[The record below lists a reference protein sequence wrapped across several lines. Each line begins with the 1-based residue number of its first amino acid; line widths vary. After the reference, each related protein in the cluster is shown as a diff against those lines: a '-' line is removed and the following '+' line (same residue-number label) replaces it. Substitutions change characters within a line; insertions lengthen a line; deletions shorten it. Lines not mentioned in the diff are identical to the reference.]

1 MVRYN
6 VIGAG
11 LRIILLIL
19 LVLVLVIGGLLWFDY
34 LEIIDGKRLL
44 GPVLRLVGL
53 EKPVELETEGPY
65 LLERERLSMQI
76 ESLELRS
83 EELDRREELIVQT
96 EAEQQQIREELEDK
110 ERDLEEREKSFNER
124 QKVFENRRVS
134 LEVTASY
141 LVGMPPQDAVDI
153 MLEYDDD
160 MELIDII
167 ATVDRL
173 AEDAGQASI
182 SSYWLSLMPAET
194 AQRLIRKMN
203 KGIVQ

>member
-1 MVRYN
+1 VRYN

-44 GPVLRLVGL
+44 GPVLRMVGL
-53 EKPVELETEGPY
+53 EKPVELEAEDPY
-65 LLERERLSMQI
+65 LLEKERLAMQL

-83 EELDRREELIVQT
+83 EELDGREERIAQT
-96 EAEQQQIREELEDK
+96 EAEQQQIREELADK

-124 QKVFENRRVS
+124 QKVFENRKVS
-134 LEVTASY
+134 LEVTAGY
-141 LVGMPPQDAVDI
+141 LVGMPPEEAVDI
-153 MLEYDDD
+153 MLEYEDD

-173 AEDAGQASI
+173 AEEAGQVSI
-182 SSYWLSLMPAET
+182 SSYWLSLMPAAT